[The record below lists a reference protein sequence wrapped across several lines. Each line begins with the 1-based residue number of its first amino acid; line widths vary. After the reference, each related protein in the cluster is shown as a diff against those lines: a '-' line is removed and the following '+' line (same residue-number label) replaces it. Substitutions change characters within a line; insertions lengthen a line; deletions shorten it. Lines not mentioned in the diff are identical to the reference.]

1 MTTTQYRSEPQ
12 ASAIPGL
19 IFLVAVCWFIVGF
32 KTTLIVAAVVASVCL
47 LCKLW
52 ELRPARTPKPVPA
65 PSPIA
70 ARALEANSAAVTD
83 VGEETDSSGT
93 GTAEETAPVAEETD
107 TPTESTAPVKEESD
121 EDSDSSSTAPI
132 EETVTSTEATAEGI
146 LGTFVPDEFERP
158 SELTIDEL
166 VAEFDRIEAIDD
178 EDQKDAELRALPFVT
193 SAVFDAAISRIE
205 NRPPPRIISIETNR
219 ALGFLLSAFA
229 TEGSDYVATADIHRR
244 ESKNDDAI
252 AELTPLQFGKRLGA
266 WLAPTGITSEP
277 LKPYIGGN
285 RKGYVKAKVLA
296 YVDAPGELEVRA

>member
-1 MTTTQYRSEPQ
+1 MYGSTFG
-12 ASAIPGL
+12 A
-19 IFLVAVCWFIVGF
+19 F
-32 KTTLIVAAVVASVCL
+32 LIVAL
-47 LCKLW
+47 IF
-52 ELRPARTPKPVPA
+52 RTGGPYDRWQAKH
-65 PSPIA
+65 SPDA
-70 ARALEANSAAVTD
+70 ARPLEATSAPATA
-83 VGEETDSSGT
+83 VGEVTDSSGT
-93 GTAEETAPVAEETD
+93 APIEETAPVAEETD

-285 RKGYVKAKVLA
+285 RKGYVKSKVLA
-296 YVDAPGELEVRA
+296 YVDAPGELVVE